1 MTACQVCEGRAQLF
15 LCLTHITQLRDTL
28 RDLPWW
34 LDRLD
39 ETVVGQVKLGD
50 PGRRGT
56 KAHELDAYTG
66 PDAAEKLAQALAD
79 GRFRRSVVLALG
91 RVNPKASRLRDRA
104 RNELVTWVRH
114 LCETRGAPVPRDI
127 TTQGLA
133 RWLGKHVQAIAADEA
148 AKECHNAI
156 VDLTEQIRRTVNRP
170 EPPEYCG
177 PCQHVFTDEERAKR
191 IAASLEDRP
200 ECRVQLYAKR
210 GARRVMCPECKTEH
224 DVEALQEAL
233 LAEADEYSFSISDLS
248 DFILPKLGM
257 EIHRKTLQRWAKAGV
272 LVPSGFESNV
282 ARYQLRHVRE
292 VASEKRRRRG

>member
-1 MTACQVCEGRAQLF
+1 MSACRVCEGRAQLF
-15 LCLTHITQLRDTL
+15 LCLTHITALRNAL
-28 RDLPWW
+28 NDLPWW

-133 RWLGKHVQAIAADEA
+133 RWLGKHVQTIAADEQ
-148 AKECHNAI
+148 AKACHNAI

-177 PCQHVFTDEERAKR
+177 PCQHQFTVEERARR
-191 IAASLEDRP
+191 IEQQLDDRA
-200 ECRVQLYAKR
+200 ECRVQLYARR
-210 GARRVMCPECKTEH
+210 GARWVRCPECGTEH
-224 DVEALQEAL
+224 EVESLQAAL

-248 DFILPKLGM
+248 DFILPKLGI
-257 EIHRKTLQRWAKAGV
+257 EIPRRTLQHWAQRGE
-272 LVPSGFESNV
+272 LVPSGFEANV
-282 ARYQLRHVRE
+282 ARYQLAHVRE
-292 VASEKRRRRG
+292 VAGRKRRRR

>member
-34 LDRLD
+34 LERLD
-39 ETVVGQVKLGD
+39 EAVVGQVRLGD

-56 KAHELDAYTG
+56 KSHELDAYSG
-66 PDAAEKLAQALAD
+66 PDGAEKLAQALRD
-79 GRFRRSVVLALG
+79 GRFRRSAVLALG

-104 RNELVTWVRH
+104 HNELVTWVRH

-148 AKECHNAI
+148 AKECHNAV
-156 VDLTEQIRRTVNRP
+156 VDLTERIRRVVNRP
-170 EPPEYCG
+170 EPTEYCG
-177 PCQHVFTDEERAKR
+177 PCQHVFTDEQRTER

-257 EIHRKTLQRWAKAGV
+257 EIQRRTLQRWAKSGE
-272 LVPSGFESNV
+272 LVPSGFEANV
-282 ARYQLRHVRE
+282 ARYQLAHVRE
-292 VASEKRRRRG
+292 VAGKKRRRNG

>member
-1 MTACQVCEGRAQLF
+1 MSACRVCEGRAQLF
-15 LCLTHITQLRDTL
+15 LCLTHITALRNAL
-28 RDLPWW
+28 NDLPWW

-56 KAHELDAYTG
+56 KSHELDAYTG

-91 RVNPKASRLRDRA
+91 RVNPKASRLRERA
-104 RNELVTWVRH
+104 RNELVAWVRH

-133 RWLGKHVQAIAADEA
+133 RWLGKHVQTIAADEQ
-148 AKECHNAI
+148 AKACHDAI
-156 VDLTEQIRRTVNRP
+156 VDLVDRIRRTVNRP

-177 PCQHVFTDEERAKR
+177 PCQHQFTVEERARR
-191 IAASLEDRP
+191 IEQQLDDRA
-200 ECRVQLYAKR
+200 ECRVQLYARR
-210 GARRVMCPECKTEH
+210 GARWVRCPECGTEH
-224 DVEALQEAL
+224 EVESLQAAL

-257 EIHRKTLQRWAKAGV
+257 EIPRRTLQHWAKIGE
-272 LVPSGFESNV
+272 LVPSGYEANV
-282 ARYQLRHVRE
+282 ARYQLAHVRE
-292 VASEKRRRRG
+292 VAGRKRRRR